1 MIHRSKEPYKS
12 SNIYRVTASL
22 TPEFKNLNPFEKLE
36 AARKVVFNFDYPTPD
51 SISSDEF
58 KRFFEHMFISRFWE
72 RWFRAETFE
81 SFTIQL
87 YSKMLEIM
95 PEYNIMLDT
104 FFNENKE
111 QIFLNKTT
119 TKSKTENIGESETS
133 NETNETSINETTS
146 TNKNVASAFPASMM
160 TAGDN
165 INNVDYANNGNLS
178 NDKTE
183 NENENE
189 RKGKT
194 TTTETANGST
204 ESETISGV
212 LFDSIIKFNKEYN
225 KIFTNLINEF
235 NVLFSFIIC

>member
-1 MIHRSKEPYKS
+1 MIHRNKEPYRS

-36 AARKVVFNFDYPTPD
+36 AARKVVFNFDYPTPE

-58 KRFFEHMFISRFWE
+58 KRFFEQMFISRFWE

-87 YSKMLEIM
+87 YSRMLEIL

-111 QIFLNKTT
+111 QIFLNHST
-119 TKSKTENIGESETS
+119 TKSKTESSGESESDNTQTS
-133 NETNETSINETTS
+133 ESTN
-146 TNKNVASAFPASMM
+146 TNKNIASAFPANMM
-160 TAGDN
+160 SAGDN
-165 INNVDYANNGNLS
+165 IGNVNYANNGNLT
-178 NDKTE
+178 NDKNESE
-183 NENENE
+183 NTGET
-189 RKGKT
+189 KT
-194 TTTETANGST
+194 KQSNNSAT

-212 LFDSIIKFNKEYN
+212 MLDSILKFNKEYN

-235 NVLFSFIIC
+235 NILFSFIIC